1 MLIDF
6 RELDHDITLDA
17 DICIIG
23 AGAAGITLAWAL
35 RDSPLN
41 VILLESGGLAYDAAI
56 QSLYKGESVGRS
68 YFPLDATRLRYFGGS
83 TNHWG
88 GWCAPL
94 QEIDFEPRSWVPYSG
109 WPIRKQQLDPYY
121 ATAQQLCQ
129 LGPYHYQVEDWNDE
143 YRAFPPFH
151 PDKVQIG
158 FWQFSPPTRFGK
170 QYRDVL
176 EQAKNVRVFLYANV
190 AELVTNEGASQVKAA
205 HIRTL
210 QGKTGTVRAR
220 VFILACGGI
229 ENARLLLLS
238 QRTESRGLG
247 NRHDLVGRF
256 FMDHPHDV
264 PAVILA
270 TEPRTLVQSF
280 TVFTRFD
287 GSARLVAGLGPSPAA
302 QASQKILNC
311 SGTVIFDT
319 GPPETGYDAFTRV
332 KQSLQ
337 QGEWPDDLA
346 WRLWRMVSD
355 LDDVFGGA
363 WRPKGEP
370 YVGNVT
376 LVKLLG
382 RSEQEPNPN
391 SRITLSHERDPLG
404 LPQARLDWRL
414 TELDKR
420 SVRVANELLG
430 EELGRLSLGRLRLAD
445 WLLTDD
451 NGWSPKM
458 EGGHHHMGTTRMADD
473 SRQGVVDRNCQVHGI
488 GNFYIAGSSV
498 FPTSGY
504 ANPTLTLV
512 ALALRLADYVK
523 QNYA

>member
-6 RELDHDITLDA
+6 RQLDNDIALDA

-23 AGAAGITLAWAL
+23 AGAAGITLAWAF
-35 RDSPLN
+35 RDSPLK
-41 VILLESGGLAYDAAI
+41 VILLESGGLTYDADI
-56 QSLYKGESVGRS
+56 QSLCKGESVGRS

-94 QEIDFEPRSWVPYSG
+94 QEMDFEPRSWVSYSG

-121 ATAQQLCQ
+121 ETAQQLCQ
-129 LGPYHYQVEDWNDE
+129 LGPYRYQLEDWTDE
-143 YRAFPPFH
+143 YRTFPPFH
-151 PDKVQIG
+151 HDKVQIC
-158 FWQFSPPTRFGK
+158 FWQLGPPTRFGQ

-176 EQAKNVRVFLYANV
+176 EQAKNVRVYLYANV
-190 AELVTNEGASQVKAA
+190 AELVTNEAASQVQAA
-205 HIRTL
+205 LIRTL

-238 QRTESRGLG
+238 RRTESHGLG
-247 NRHDLVGRF
+247 NRDDLVGRF
-256 FMDHPHDV
+256 FMDHPHAI

-270 TEPRTLVQSF
+270 TEPRTLVQLF
-280 TVFTRFD
+280 TVFTRID
-287 GSARLVAGLGPSPAA
+287 GSTRLLAGLSPSPAA
-302 QASQKILNC
+302 QVNQKILNS
-311 SGTVIFDT
+311 SGTVDFKI
-319 GPPETGYDAFTRV
+319 GPPETGYDAYTQV
-332 KQSLQ
+332 KQFLQ
-337 QGEWPDDLA
+337 QGEWPDDFA

-355 LDDVFGGA
+355 LDDVFSGA
-363 WRPKGEP
+363 WRPAGEP

-376 LVKLLG
+376 LVQLFT

-391 SRITLSHERDPLG
+391 SRITLSHERDSLG

-420 SVRVANELLG
+420 SVRIANRLLG
-430 EELGRLSLGRLRLAD
+430 EEFGRLGLGRLRLAD

-451 NGWSPKM
+451 SDWSSKM
-458 EGGHHHMGTTRMADD
+458 EGGNHHMGTTRMADD
-473 SRQGVVDRNCQVHGI
+473 PRQGVVDRNCQVHGI